1 MVLDVL
7 YALGGVARRR
17 TLLAYVSRADLD
29 RAVAA
34 GDVIRK
40 SRGTYAVPEADA
52 AMEAAVRL
60 GGLVSHTSAALLHG
74 WAVKSVPQLPHVTVS
89 RGRRLPREARELA
102 VVHRAELTARDGWV
116 ATKETTLEQ
125 CLRQLPFDEA
135 LSVADSALRAG
146 FGTQLL
152 AHIADTAKGPGARQA
167 RRIAAAATLL
177 AANPFESTLRAI
189 ALDVP
194 GLSVR
199 PQVTLPGLG
208 RPDLVDERLRL
219 ILEADS
225 FTWHGNRAAL
235 AADCR
240 RYNRFVVEGWTVLRF
255 SYEDVMGR
263 PDDVR
268 RVLVAAVALAEL
280 LSKRAPGRD
289 SAA

>member
-7 YALGGVARRR
+7 RALGGVARRR
-17 TLLAYVSRADLD
+17 TLLAYVARAELE

-34 GDVIRK
+34 GDVV
-40 SRGTYAVPEADA
+40 SLGRGTYAVPEADA
-52 AMEAAVRL
+52 ALSAAVRL

-74 WAVKSVPQLPHVTVS
+74 WAVKTVPRLPHITVS
-89 RGRRLPREARELA
+89 RGRRLPQDARDTA
-102 VVHRAELTARDGWV
+102 VIHRAELAAQGWLT
-116 ATKETTLEQ
+116 TKEATLEQ
-125 CLRQLPFDEA
+125 CLRHAPFDEA
-135 LSVADSALRAG
+135 LSVTDSALRAG
-146 FGTQLL
+146 FGAQRLL
-152 AHIADTAKGPGARQA
+152 HLAETARGPGARQA
-167 RRIAAAATLL
+167 RRVAAAATPL

-189 ALDVP
+189 ALEVP

-208 RPDLVDERLRL
+208 RPDLVDEQLRL

-263 PDDVR
+263 PAEVR
-268 RVLVAAVALAEL
+268 RVLVAAVALAEV
-280 LSKRAPGRD
+280 LSKRSPGRP
-289 SAA
+289 AAA

>member
-1 MVLDVL
+1 MALDVL
-7 YALGGVARRR
+7 RALGGVARRH
-17 TLLAYVSRADLD
+17 TLLAYVARTELD

-34 GDVIRK
+34 GDVVRLG
-40 SRGTYAVPEADA
+40 RGVYAVPEADTA
-52 AMEAAVRL
+52 LSAAVRL
-60 GGLVSHTSAALLHG
+60 GGLVSHASAALRHG
-74 WAVKSVPQLPHVTVS
+74 WAVKTVPRLPHVTVS
-89 RGRRLPREARELA
+89 RGRRLPRDARTMA
-102 VVHRAELTARDGWV
+102 VVHRAELPAREGWLT
-116 ATKETTLEQ
+116 TKETTLEQ
-125 CLRQLPFDEA
+125 CLRRLPFDEA

-146 FGTQLL
+146 LGTQL
-152 AHIADTAKGPGARQA
+152 ARIADTAQGPGTRQLH
-167 RRIAAAATLL
+167 RVAASATPL

-255 SYEDVMGR
+255 SYEDVMGQ
-263 PDDVR
+263 PEEVR
-268 RVLVAAVALAEL
+268 RVLRAAVALAEVL
-280 LSKRAPGRD
+280 NERGPGRR
-289 SAA
+289 AAA